1 MIKEYTALPPPYACG
16 SEFAYFCHCNK
27 LCLVLG
33 MFLEHKC
40 NTGVETDKL
49 AYEKF
54 DEDWCYLKF
63 KPPLGN
69 HALMLPRS

>member
-1 MIKEYTALPPPYACG
+1 
-16 SEFAYFCHCNK
+16 
-27 LCLVLG
+27 

-54 DEDWCYLKF
+54 NEDWCYLKF